1 MSRLAWAGLAVLT
14 LMALF
19 AAQGGEYSTGD
30 YFELKRRVVEEST
43 AEVRLRRIVDSLSRY
58 RKAIETDPKV
68 QERVAREQWG
78 MIRPGERVY
87 KLVTPRDS

>member
-1 MSRLAWAGLAVLT
+1 MSRLAWAALAVLT

-19 AAQGGEYSTGD
+19 AVQGGEYSTGD
-30 YFELKRRVVEEST
+30 YFELKRRVAAES
-43 AEVRLRRIVDSLSRY
+43 AADVRLRRIVDSLSRY

-78 MIRPGERVY
+78 MIRPGERIY
-87 KLVTPRDS
+87 KLTAPRDS